1 MNTHILNAIIIGASA
16 LMAFIA
22 VRWVYF
28 RVLKIAKDKNL
39 VDNPDAR
46 KLQKTPVPVM
56 GGIAVFFGI
65 IAGVAAAMILN
76 FFFGYGNVYSLM
88 PIILAMVVM
97 LYTGAMDDIIGLT
110 PNSRFVVE
118 ILSII
123 GIIFASGS
131 CINSFHGLWGADTFD
146 WYLAVALTVFACV
159 GIINAINMI
168 DGVNGLSSGLCIAC
182 CIVYGCIFISAGDI
196 VNALL
201 AFTVAA
207 ALFPFLMHNVF
218 GLHSRMFIGDA
229 GTMMM
234 GVILSWFTI
243 CLLSSDSVVASD
255 PKYLNANVIAMALS
269 ILSVPVFDTIRVMT
283 MRILKHMSPFHPDK
297 THLHHIFINVGCSHT
312 ITSLLEIGINLAVY
326 GIWLLSYHFEASI
339 GWQLYIVIIAAV
351 ILVWGTYFFLF
362 NQVKHH
368 TDTMHKLAYYS
379 ISTHL
384 GHKNWWIGLQMLLDR
399 REIVEKKPIEVK
411 VKQPLHVIKFDSD
424 PENYKDQDRKKILEF
439 MKGKAEVYVDDI
451 EKRSG
456 AEKLRIY
463 PLLFEG
469 EMEGYIRVITRSGL
483 GSPEIVTL
491 ADDVSF

>member
-1 MNTHILNAIIIGASA
+1 MKTYILNAIIIVASA
-16 LMAFIA
+16 LMAYIA

-28 RVLKIAKDKNL
+28 KVLKIAKDKDL

-65 IAGVAAAMILN
+65 VTGVASGLVLN
-76 FFFGYGNVYSLM
+76 FFFGYGDVFTLM

-110 PNSRFVVE
+110 PNIRFVVE

-123 GIIFASGS
+123 GIVFGSGT
-131 CINSFHGLWGADTFD
+131 CINSFHGLWGVGTFD
-146 WYLAVALTVFACV
+146 WYLAVALTVFAGV

-182 CIVYGCIFISAGDI
+182 CIVYGCIFISVGDLT
-196 VNALL
+196 NAML
-201 AFTVAA
+201 AFVVAA
-207 ALFPFLMHNVF
+207 SLFPFLLHNVF
-218 GLHSRMFIGDA
+218 GLRSRMFIGDA

-234 GVILSWFTI
+234 GVTLAWFTI
-243 CLLSSDSVVASD
+243 CLLRSDSVVASN
-255 PKYLNANVIAMALS
+255 PKFLNANVIAMALA

-283 MRILKHMSPFHPDK
+283 MRILKGMSPFHPDK
-297 THLHHIFINVGCSHT
+297 THLHHVFVNIGCSHS
-312 ITSLLEIGINLAVY
+312 ITSLLEIGINLAVF
-326 GIWLLSYHFEASI
+326 GIWRLSYYLEASI

-351 ILVWGTYFFLF
+351 ILVWGTYFFIS
-362 NQVKHH
+362 NQIKHH

-379 ISTHL
+379 ISTNL
-384 GHKNWWIGLQMLLDR
+384 GHKNWWISLQMFLDR
-399 REIVEKKPIEVK
+399 REIVDVKPVEIK
-411 VKQPLHVIKFDSD
+411 VTQSSHVIKFDSD

-463 PLLFEG
+463 PILFEG
-469 EMEGYIRVITRSGL
+469 EMAGYIKVITRSGL